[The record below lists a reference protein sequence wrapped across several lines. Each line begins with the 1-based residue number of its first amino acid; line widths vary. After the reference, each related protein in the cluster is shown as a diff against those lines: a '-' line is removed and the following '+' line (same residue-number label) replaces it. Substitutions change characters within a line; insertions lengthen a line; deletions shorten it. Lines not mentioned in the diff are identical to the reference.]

1 MLLQYFCLLYLNML
15 LLSMISLLCPPCF
28 DR

>member
-1 MLLQYFCLLYLNML
+1 MLLQYFCLLYLNMF